1 MLSRSVQG
9 LYWMGRYLERTERL
23 SHLLQLQTEA
33 LVDRPVRDIYA
44 GWRRIYGGLQR
55 EPPVGSLS
63 LADSDDLELVW
74 SPRSDDFTLADSYT
88 LAGDLTFERTNPD
101 SILNCLAQGRENAR
115 QTRHLITTEMWLR
128 LNLAYLRIRNLEI
141 EDIWAALPEDFY
153 AGIIAET
160 DAFAGAAAATM
171 YRDEGWRFLQQG
183 RFVERAQFLPALLL
197 AQMAIDAWDGEYAE
211 GDWTSLLRI
220 CHALEAY
227 ERSHGTTVR
236 ADAALD
242 LLVTD
247 PLLPSSLYRS
257 LNEIAG
263 GLALLG
269 GAPGADS
276 GVAAQR
282 TAGRLLAAL
291 QYDWPD
297 KGDREALLRQAL
309 DQCDK
314 LHYRITEAYFDYP
327 A

>member
-1 MLSRSVQG
+1 M
-9 LYWMGRYLERTERL
+9 
-23 SHLLQLQTEA
+23 
-33 LVDRPVRDIYA
+33 
-44 GWRRIYGGLQR
+44 
-55 EPPVGSLS
+55 GSLS

-74 SPRSDDFTLADSYT
+74 SPKSDDFTLADSYT

-101 SILNCLAQGRENAR
+101 SIRNSLAQGRENAR
-115 QTRHLITTEMWLR
+115 QMRHLITTEMWRR
-128 LNLAYLRIRNLEI
+128 LNLAYLQIRNLEI
-141 EDIWAALPEDFY
+141 EDIWATLPEDFY
-153 AGIIAET
+153 AGIIAGT
-160 DAFAGAAAATM
+160 DAFAGAAATTT
-171 YRDEGWRFLQQG
+171 YRDEGWRFLQLG
-183 RFVERAQFLPALLL
+183 RFVERAQFLSALLL
-197 AQMAIDAWDGEYAE
+197 EQMAIDAWDGEYAE

-227 ERSHGTTVR
+227 ERSHGATVR

-263 GLALLG
+263 ELAVLG
-269 GAPGADS
+269 VGPGADS

-282 TAGRLLAAL
+282 TAGRLLAAF

-297 KGDREALLRQAL
+297 KGDREALLHEAF

-314 LHYRITEAYFDYP
+314 LHYLITEAYFDYP